1 MPYDRESRDRPPL
14 PGEGQMQDFTDAF
27 FVTAGVLLFV
37 CLVAIWA
44 NYGLPII
51 LVTTYFAHKV
61 LRR

>member
-1 MPYDRESRDRPPL
+1 
-14 PGEGQMQDFTDAF
+14 MQDFTDAF